1 MLKKG
6 LEHDQITVNQM
17 GNKATTTEQLAN
29 QPEVYSWAD
38 GNCINENC
46 RISREKSIYKPTVDK
61 RWSVQHR

>member
-29 QPEVYSWAD
+29 QPEVYS
-38 GNCINENC
+38 
-46 RISREKSIYKPTVDK
+46 
-61 RWSVQHR
+61 